1 MQKHGNRY
9 GTHRVIEPVGVLPQP
24 ANKLDNNM
32 DEIYDNEILI
42 DVQTLNIDSASFT
55 DIHNYAKSQAKDP
68 NNEAE
73 VMEEI
78 KSISVNHRLPEIGLM
93 QIGFKPG
100 TLSSIEEELY
110 YLEEKNENQ
119 YSSLLGYEKLM
130 ASGKIT
136 PKQKIQYKQTKASFE
151 RDEKRIREL
160 RMKLKRLTII
170 GLGNL

>member
-1 MQKHGNRY
+1 
-9 GTHRVIEPVGVLPQP
+9 
-24 ANKLDNNM
+24 
-32 DEIYDNEILI
+32 
-42 DVQTLNIDSASFT
+42 
-55 DIHNYAKSQAKDP
+55 
-68 NNEAE
+68 
-73 VMEEI
+73 
-78 KSISVNHRLPEIGLM
+78 M